1 MAIRCATDIAFS
13 AMVARMIFSG
23 GHPAIPVLLLLAIA
37 DDALGLMVLAVFYP
51 SRSLSYR
58 APGYFDS
65 LR

>member
-1 MAIRCATDIAFS
+1 
-13 AMVARMIFSG
+13 MVARMIFSG